1 MTEVKPN
8 MEIDRFYDARGFRL
22 NVGTRV
28 RYADGDSMNDWGTV
42 VGFGDWDLNDQDDH
56 VAFVVSPDVLVKFD
70 RDQAT
75 WSFETRVEY
84 VPQDPFDRFWELA
97 VDEIAVWR

>member
-1 MTEVKPN
+1 
-8 MEIDRFYDARGFRL
+8 
-22 NVGTRV
+22 
-28 RYADGDSMNDWGTV
+28 V
-42 VGFGDWDLNDQDDH
+42 VGFGDWDINDQD
-56 VAFVVSPDVLVKFD
+56 APAASFVVPPDVRVKFD